1 MNSIMPAE
9 DMEVFDGTGYDNIDD
24 DDPGRSCFLEM
35 INHELL
41 TPEEETQYS
50 RTIRENFQAIVNLVL
65 RDVSGAS
72 EVAEAKARIHRWQI
86 RNPEIRPRQSSL
98 RAMVTAV
105 CNASL
110 LHPENEAVQAL
121 HRTVHVH
128 LQSLDAA
135 RDIMVQAN
143 LRLVV
148 RIATTFRDKG
158 LPFDD
163 LVQEGIIGLLRAVM
177 RFDHRM
183 GNRLSSY
190 ASWWIRQAIGIALA
204 QKTRIIH
211 VPYNVVLLARR
222 CSLAMDE
229 LRRQLGRE
237 PTAEE
242 VALHSRL
249 SMDEIKRV
257 AEIPAEPLS
266 LDIPVSDDGEWNLRA
281 PPPGQ
286 RENSV

>member
-1 MNSIMPAE
+1 
-9 DMEVFDGTGYDNIDD
+9 
-24 DDPGRSCFLEM
+24 
-35 INHELL
+35 
-41 TPEEETQYS
+41 
-50 RTIRENFQAIVNLVL
+50 
-65 RDVSGAS
+65 
-72 EVAEAKARIHRWQI
+72 
-86 RNPEIRPRQSSL
+86 
-98 RAMVTAV
+98 
-105 CNASL
+105 
-110 LHPENEAVQAL
+110 
-121 HRTVHVH
+121 
-128 LQSLDAA
+128 
-135 RDIMVQAN
+135 MVQAN

-148 RIATTFRDKG
+148 RIAATFRNKG

-183 GNRLSSY
+183 GSRLSSY